1 MPSFTAIRQVRRLPC
16 LLERGSEERFLS
28 KTLKNHT
35 SRYLVITGPGCSRL
49 VLGRKAQGSL
59 DHPGLPVSYS
69 DARRKVRSPGHPGS
83 IKHGTDA
90 SRKIIPGEDSLDP
103 GTGYTFGRKAQ
114 GITAVK

>member
-1 MPSFTAIRQVRRLPC
+1 
-16 LLERGSEERFLS
+16 
-28 KTLKNHT
+28 LKNHT
-35 SRYLVITGPGCSRL
+35 SKYPVITGPGCSRL

-59 DHPGLPVSYS
+59 DHPGPPVSYS

-90 SRKIIPGEDSLDP
+90 SRKIIPGVCSLDP
-103 GTGYTFGRKAQ
+103 GAGYTLGRKAQ